1 MNRFL
6 SLFMESKTEDERLQS
21 IQYKVLARS
30 GSIVFMLAFLDI
42 VIRGGLFQKPFQE
55 WVSSVVIFVIYLIWS
70 FFDSLF
76 SGVLN
81 PNLQTEQ
88 DFKARLRKSF
98 KEIVIPPIF
107 VAVISCF
114 KFGFPTDVLFYIK
127 LLFIF
132 IIITVI
138 LFAISYLTI
147 LVTWKRNIK
156 NTDI

>member
-6 SLFMESKTEDERLQS
+6 SLFGESKTEDERLQG

-30 GSIVFMLAFLDI
+30 GAIVFILALLDI
-42 VIRGGLFQKPFQE
+42 IIRGGIFHKPYQE
-55 WVSSVVIFVIYLIWS
+55 WVSSLVIFVIYLIWS

-76 SGVLN
+76 SGVLY
-81 PNLQTEQ
+81 PNLQTKQ

-98 KEIVIPPIF
+98 KEIIIPPIF

-114 KFGFPTDVLFYIK
+114 KFGFPTDALFYIK

-132 IIITVI
+132 IGITAL
-138 LFAISYLTI
+138 LFIISYLII
-147 LVTWKRNIK
+147 LITWKRNLK